1 MENVRTVLLADSG
14 EESRLLLRELVESTG
29 EFTVVAAVGD
39 GMEALRLCDQL
50 RPDLVLTEVA
60 LPSLD
65 GLGLLRALHDRPQ
78 PPQVIMLSAFC
89 NERIMAQAARRGAFY
104 FMAKPVHHA
113 SLLEQM
119 HMAVSGNETA
129 EDQSVALERRVTA
142 IFREI
147 GIPAHVKGYRYLRE
161 AILMAVDYG
170 DITGTVTKALYPDVA
185 KRFGTT
191 ASRVERSMRTAI
203 EMAWLRGDREA
214 IWHYFGSPTP
224 TSWRP
229 SNSAFIATMAEMLRL
244 QEQRRA

>member
-1 MENVRTVLLADSG
+1 
-14 EESRLLLRELVESTG
+14 
-29 EFTVVAAVGD
+29 
-39 GMEALRLCDQL
+39 
-50 RPDLVLTEVA
+50 
-60 LPSLD
+60 
-65 GLGLLRALHDRPQ
+65 
-78 PPQVIMLSAFC
+78 MLSAFC
-89 NERIMAQAARRGAFY
+89 NEGTMAEAARRGAFY
-104 FMAKPVHHA
+104 FMAKPVNPA

-129 EDQSVALERRVTA
+129 EGQSAALERRVTA

-203 EMAWLRGDREA
+203 EMAWLRGDGEA
-214 IWHYFGSPTP
+214 IWKYFGSPTP

-229 SNSAFIATMAEMLRL
+229 SNAAFIATIADRLRL
-244 QEQRRA
+244 GSNLRRA